1 MHLSPPKVTPRL
13 ARILAGMLLLAGL
26 SWSASAPRPTGTP
39 QAGENSS
46 EGAGGLDAW
55 AEAIDRDKRISF
67 TRRSAHEAIKVLED
81 TLSTELERTISLMA
95 VACTE
100 PTPVRQRP
108 VLEVWAKTG
117 SESER
122 KAAILALGEF
132 GTGSD
137 AALQLALEST
147 DTSERACAMWGLLRA
162 GREAALVRVEAIA
175 AGGSEDA
182 PVAAAMLSFHKNPHQ
197 PNPPAEL
204 EFWAELRWS
213 AATRYG
219 LVDGQTWKTRLLDEL
234 LVDERFLE
242 GVVLGSVAEKTQL
255 GVNDHLLTLLLE
267 RGTMVRVR
275 AAVVAMPE
283 ELGMMIE
290 AGLWNPGGVF
300 GWKTILEE
308 IEANQMESECLSL
321 LSQSLD
327 IPELTVSSLRLLVR
341 AGVTE
346 VLVDLDE
353 QWPELSNQDKILA
366 CQAWGMA
373 GPGIAPESMKPF
385 QQEPSPKVQ
394 AAVLVTASR
403 LGDTIAHEKLREILS
418 DLEHPEF
425 ERTLVA
431 AIAQAD
437 SPLIRDYL
445 EQLQDELEG
454 DDQRDV
460 AATLA
465 LNGVSSARKLL
476 ASHLRDG
483 FPKGAEGVRCIR
495 ALALRDAAES
505 VDLFLKHFPVENDL
519 ALNIGLARAIVSA
532 QHNSA
537 YSYLR
542 KGLWT
547 GSFDISLLSA
557 AAIVQVGGIH
567 TLRDELNR
575 SPIAATSMDFRRLGF
590 ALGEWGGLKE
600 VEHLKTKL
608 GLRVNDPALQG
619 ALLGALGRRT
629 H

>member
-1 MHLSPPKVTPRL
+1 MGAPQIEGDSLGAEGGAVSSAEEDEWATAL
-13 ARILAGMLLLAGL
+13 AR
-26 SWSASAPRPTGTP
+26 
-39 QAGENSS
+39 
-46 EGAGGLDAW
+46 DA
-55 AEAIDRDKRISF
+55 RITF
-67 TRRSAHEAIKVLED
+67 TRRSAHEAGKVLED
-81 TLSTELERTISLMA
+81 PASTELERTVALMA
-95 VACTE
+95 IGCTF
-100 PTPVRQRP
+100 PAPVRDRP
-108 VLEVWAKTG
+108 ILEQWASDGT
-117 SESER
+117 ESER
-122 KAAILALGEF
+122 RAAILALGEF
-132 GTGSD
+132 GAGSD
-137 AALQLALEST
+137 AALRRALESS
-147 DTSERACAMWGLLRA
+147 DASERACAMWGLLRA
-162 GREAALVRVEAIA
+162 GREAALLRVEAIA
-175 AGGSEDA
+175 AGGSVDG
-182 PVAAAMLSFHKNPHQ
+182 PIAASLLSFHKNPNQ
-197 PNPPAEL
+197 QGPLPEL
-204 EFWAELRWS
+204 EEWAKLRWM

-234 LVDERFLE
+234 LLDERFLE
-242 GVVLGSVAEKTQL
+242 GVVLGSVAQKTLL

-275 AAVVAMPE
+275 AAVVAMPQ

-290 AGLWNPGGVF
+290 AGLWKPGSLF

-308 IEANQMESECLSL
+308 IEAHQMESECLAL

-385 QQEPSPKVQ
+385 EQEPSPKVQ
-394 AAVLVTASR
+394 AAVLVTAAR
-403 LGDTIAHEKLREILS
+403 LGDTLKHEELREILT

-425 ERTLVA
+425 ERTLDA
-431 AIAQAD
+431 CMAQAD

-454 DDQRDV
+454 DAQRDV

-476 ASHLRDG
+476 ATHLRDG

-519 ALNIGLARAIVSA
+519 VLNIGLARAIVSA

-537 YSYLR
+537 YAYLR
-542 KGLWT
+542 RGLWE
-547 GSFDISLLSA
+547 GSFDISLLAS

-575 SPIAATSMDFRRLGF
+575 APMAATSMDFRRLGF

-608 GLRVNDPALQG
+608 GLRVHDPVLQG